1 MFMNR
6 RLFFYPAVA
15 GVVWAQQAA
24 PADQEAKKALEA
36 RAQKFYQQ
44 MVEKKFRQAEALVA
58 EESQEDYYA
67 GNKPDIKGFEIMRS
81 DIMPGGQKASV
92 TIKARVLVLMIG
104 SGAQVFD
111 LPTPTYWKLEN
122 GEWMWYV
129 PEEIKHATP
138 FGAFK
143 NSVKPGDFTT
153 PDDKGRAPAL
163 GTMVGQV
170 TIDKTEV
177 TLSAKQLSQTVVI
190 ENKLPGPVDLRVD
203 PHANAISGLTV
214 KVSKLRL
221 EAGEKATL
229 QIEWNGKDAVSDTVE
244 VVAFPINRPFDI
256 RVTAK

>member
-1 MFMNR
+1 MNR
-6 RLFFYPAVA
+6 RLFFYPAAA

-92 TIKARVLVLMIG
+92 TIKARVLFLMMG
-104 SGAQVFD
+104 AGAQVFE
-111 LPTPTYWKLEN
+111 LPTPTYWKLEK

-138 FGAFK
+138 FGNFK
-143 NSVKPGDFTT
+143 NTTKPGEFAT

-163 GTMVGQV
+163 DTMVGQV
-170 TIDKTEV
+170 TINKTQV
-177 TLSAKQLSQTVVI
+177 ALSAKELSQTLVI
-190 ENKLPGPVDLRVD
+190 ENKLPGAVDLRLD

-214 KVSKLRL
+214 VVSKLRL
-221 EAGEKATL
+221 GSGEKATIR
-229 QIEWNGKDAVSDTVE
+229 IEWNGKDPVSDMVE
-244 VVAFPINRPFDI
+244 LVAFPINRPFDI

>member
-6 RLFFYPAVA
+6 RLFIYPAAA

-92 TIKARVLVLMIG
+92 TIKARVLFLMMG
-104 SGAQVFD
+104 AGAQVFE
-111 LPTPTYWKLEN
+111 LPTPTYWKLEK

-138 FGAFK
+138 FGNFK
-143 NSVKPGDFTT
+143 NTTKPGEFAT

-163 GTMVGQV
+163 DTMVGQV
-170 TIDKTEV
+170 TVDRTSVVLTANESTQTV
-177 TLSAKQLSQTVVI
+177 TL
-190 ENKLPGPVDLRVD
+190 ENNLPGPVDLRLD
-203 PHANAISGLTV
+203 PHVAMIPGLTV
-214 KVSKLRL
+214 KADYLHL
-221 EAGEKATL
+221 EAGKKASI
-229 QIEWNGKDAVSDTVE
+229 QIRWNRTDPVSDTVE
-244 VVAFPINRPFDI
+244 VIAFPINRVFDI
-256 RVTAK
+256 RVTSK